1 MKINRKLYCK
11 LLSVFAYNGREKGG
25 LVFLLE
31 NRIVSYFSDET
42 GVCTESAY
50 RPDVSS
56 LRRAIKSGA
65 EKGYTEFAFI
75 HCHPDHEP
83 ISSADIEWLRSF
95 LRLNKLDDIKMF
107 LVQNDR
113 VICYLINSCTYEII
127 PIFIDD
133 SSEDICSCH

>member
-1 MKINRKLYCK
+1 MKIDQNLYSK
-11 LLSVFAYNGREKGG
+11 LLSAFAYNGREKGG

-31 NRIVSYFSDET
+31 DRIMSYFSDEA

-56 LRRAIKSGA
+56 LIEAIKSGA

-83 ISSADIEWLRSF
+83 ISGADLAWIRSF
-95 LRLNKLDDIKMF
+95 LRLNKLDEIKMF
-107 LVQNDR
+107 LVQSGK
-113 VICYLINSCTYEII
+113 VVCYLINSCKYDII
-127 PIFIDD
+127 PLSVDG
-133 SSEDICSCH
+133 